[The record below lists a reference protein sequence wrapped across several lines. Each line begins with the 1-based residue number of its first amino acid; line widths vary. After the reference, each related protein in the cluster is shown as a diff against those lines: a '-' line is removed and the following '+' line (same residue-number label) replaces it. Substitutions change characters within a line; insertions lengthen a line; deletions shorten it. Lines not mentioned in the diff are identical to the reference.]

1 MMAYYEKVLG
11 ETKEEA
17 ETKAREEIARMDY
30 MRSPTL
36 ESVQPAIGGGWVAT
50 IKYYG
55 LD

>member
-1 MMAYYEKVLG
+1 MAYYQKVFG
-11 ETKEEA
+11 ETKEEVQQ
-17 ETKAREEIARMDY
+17 KAKEEIARMDY

-36 ESVQPAIGGGWVAT
+36 ESVYPVVGGGWVAT

>member
-11 ETKEEA
+11 ETREEA
-17 ETKAREEIARMDY
+17 EAKAKEEIARMDY

-36 ESVQPAIGGGWVAT
+36 ESVQPAIGGGWVAI

>member
-1 MMAYYEKVLG
+1 MAYYQKVFG

-17 ETKAREEIARMDY
+17 QQKAKEEIARMDY
-30 MRSPTL
+30 MASPSL
-36 ESVQPAIGGGWVAT
+36 ESVYPAVGGGWVAT